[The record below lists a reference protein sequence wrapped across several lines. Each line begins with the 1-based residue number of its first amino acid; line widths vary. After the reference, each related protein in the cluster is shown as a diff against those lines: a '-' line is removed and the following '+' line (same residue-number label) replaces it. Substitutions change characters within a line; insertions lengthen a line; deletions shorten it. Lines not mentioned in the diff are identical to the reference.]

1 MGINRIDHISIAVNN
16 LEQAK
21 PVWQKVLGKNAP
33 DEEYTDDVECIRV
46 ARYMVGEVGFE
57 LMESTSEDGE
67 VARFIRKRG
76 EGVMLVSLNTDDVR
90 KDRETLEKNNYPFA
104 GEILPFRD
112 GQYTFINPSKM
123 NGVLLELIDGQQKK

>member
-112 GQYTFINPSKM
+112 GQYTFIKPSKM